1 MDNDI
6 RLMLILGAVFTIRL
20 MLEVLYQ
27 KGSLVKVV
35 MTGKQSHSSKVY
47 EEGQNPLLDINSS
60 E

>member
-35 MTGKQSHSSKVY
+35 MTGK
-47 EEGQNPLLDINSS
+47 
-60 E
+60 